1 MNNMDWNEL
10 NNDAGVMPNRVQ
22 FPEQSE
28 NPPTTA
34 PFNFVPF
41 SDYVIYRYFENKSL
55 PELCPMNSS
64 GGSVFSG
71 RIDIRITAQT
81 PIFVSD
87 RKNRFQWNNE
97 GRCCIPGTTLRGLLR
112 SNMDILGF
120 GGIAERRHYAQ
131 KIDNTKGRSIVDYI
145 PEEVK
150 LLSHKNMEQDANGQ
164 SSQKVRIIDYTDGI
178 MGFVDNNYRRASRV
192 RIEDFSTDGKVQFQK
207 DAGFQICTPT
217 VRMPLC
223 TYLRGDTIPGR
234 KQYWHKSVTKSSTK
248 KTGNSVRLFY
258 PAVAGTT
265 FRGSIHYDNL
275 YADELGLL
283 LWCIRLEENCFQ
295 SIGYAKSQGYGR
307 VKIEIEKLMEFNP
320 EKAYQKL
327 DYCMD
332 QAADNRIG
340 ELIKHYQETA
350 QRLLK
355 LPDSIMRL
363 PEIQTF
369 ISMKKLIV
377 QGDQAKAIV
386 SAPGIRN
393 YSRLGTLPDAM
404 TVARQIS
411 EAEKV

>member
-1 MNNMDWNEL
+1 MDWNEL
-10 NNDAGVMPNRVQ
+10 NHDAGVMPNREQ

-28 NPPTTA
+28 NPPATA

-41 SDYVIYRYFENKSL
+41 SDRVIYRYRGNEFL
-55 PELCPMNSS
+55 PGLSQLHYSQE
-64 GGSVFSG
+64 SVYSG
-71 RIDIRITAQT
+71 RIDIRITAET

-97 GRCCIPGTTLRGLLR
+97 GRCCIPGTTLRGLIR

-120 GGIAERRHYAQ
+120 GGIAERRHYIQ
-131 KIDNTKGRSIVDYI
+131 KIDNTKDKSIEDYI

-150 LLSHKNMEQDANGQ
+150 LLNQKNMKQNTNRQGKQRVDNT
-164 SSQKVRIIDYTDGI
+164 DYTDGI
-178 MGFVDNNYRRASRV
+178 MGVVDDNYRRASRV
-192 RIEDFSTDGKVQFQK
+192 RIEDLAADGEVQFQK
-207 DAGFQICTPT
+207 HDGYQICVPT

-223 TYLRGDTIPGR
+223 TYLRADAIPGR
-234 KQYWHKSVTKSSTK
+234 KQYWHKSVPRVSIK
-248 KTGNSVRLFY
+248 KTSNSVRKFQ
-258 PAVAGTT
+258 PAMEGTV

-275 YADELGLL
+275 LADELGLL
-283 LWCIRLEENCFQ
+283 LWCIRLEENCYQ

-332 QAADNRIG
+332 EAGDNRIG

-350 QRLLK
+350 QRLLE
-355 LPDSIMRL
+355 LPDSIMKL

-369 ISMKKLIV
+369 FTMKKLIV
-377 QGDQAKAIV
+377 QADQAKAIV

-404 TVARQIS
+404 TVAQQIS
-411 EAEKV
+411 KAEKV